1 MRYILLIISIVFCYT
16 LHGQS
21 EVDSLRSLV
30 KKLEGKEKI
39 ELQYDLG
46 NRLVNID
53 PAEAEGLSLEMLG
66 ASDKMDYVLGKA
78 QAYHILGSS
87 YNIRSRLD
95 TAISFLEKSL
105 ALAESIEEPE
115 MISSAAVAL
124 GTSYLRKYRLNKAL
138 ESFQKGLEASR
149 SLNDK
154 GLQVACLMNTAIVH
168 TYLKDVDNAEAK
180 LREALEITLEISMPL
195 RTGQIYG
202 NLGNLEFDRSNFSL
216 SKEHFLKALNIFE
229 EMNSRQ
235 MVSIVYLQLGRINS
249 ELGELET
256 ALEDFDK
263 AINIRKESG
272 DQRGLASV
280 LRYQAQSLLEL
291 RRLEA
296 CGLSLKEAVRL
307 NEKVNDPFISMDLAK
322 TRYQLAEVQG
332 DFKEAFTSY
341 KQYMVYKDTIDA
353 RNERQEAKRLIAEFD
368 YTQLSQ
374 QLEQER
380 QQKEIAELKKSQS
393 GLLILSLT
401 IFLLAVV
408 IIYVINRSRLRKQL
422 IINQQE
428 KALLNEQVAHQAS
441 KISEIESELSNLEA
455 EYSESA
461 ETKEELVRYL
471 SGAKVE
477 AKDWASFKLLFE
489 KVYPGALTSLQE
501 FDLTLNDQRLI
512 ALIMLGLSIKEIS
525 SILGITPK
533 SVSKARVRLS
543 VRLGLADTKDLD
555 PFISKN
561 LKISPSVYN

>member
-1 MRYILLIISIVFCYT
+1 MRYLSLIISIVFCYT
-16 LHGQS
+16 LHGQG

-53 PAEAEGLSLEMLG
+53 PAEAEQLSLEMLG
-66 ASDKMDYVLGKA
+66 ASDETDYILGKA

-124 GTSYLRKYRLNKAL
+124 GTSYLRKYRLEKAL
-138 ESFQKGLEASR
+138 ESFQKGLESSR

-168 TYLKDVDNAEAK
+168 TYLKDEDKAEAK

-235 MVSIVYLQLGRINS
+235 MVSIVYIQLGRINS

-256 ALEDFDK
+256 ALQDFDK

-272 DQRGLASV
+272 DQRGMASV

-296 CGLSLKEAVRL
+296 CGLSLKEALRL
-307 NEKVNDPFISMDLAK
+307 NENINDPFISMDLAK

-353 RNERQEAKRLIAEFD
+353 RNERQEAKRLMAEFD

-380 QQKEIAELKKSQS
+380 QQNEIAELRKSQS
-393 GLLILSLT
+393 GLLILSLI

-408 IIYVINRSRLRKQL
+408 IIYMINRSRLRKQL

-428 KALLNEQVAHQAS
+428 KTLLNEQVTHQAS

-455 EYSESA
+455 EYSENA
-461 ETKEELVRYL
+461 ETKEELVQYL

-489 KVYPGALTSLQE
+489 KVYPGALINLQE

-555 PFISKN
+555 QFISKN
-561 LKISPSVYN
+561 LKKSSSGYK